1 MPRKGKYAEWRTPD
15 GLLRLEGFAR
25 DGLSDEQIAKKMG
38 IGVSTYYEWQ
48 NRFQDIAEAIK
59 KGKAPVDIQVENAL
73 LKRALGY
80 TYTEV
85 TEEYSRPP
93 RPGEKLPPKSVKRVV
108 KEMPPDVAALI
119 FWLKNRRPQYWKDK
133 PEVEAQQEALA
144 KLDKLLEGIG
154 NAAK

>member
-1 MPRKGKYAEWRTPD
+1 MAKGKFAEWRTED
-15 GLLRLEGFAR
+15 GLLRLEGYAR
-25 DGLSDEQIAKKMG
+25 DGLTDEQIAQKMG
-38 IGVSTYYEWQ
+38 IGTSTYYRWQ
-48 NRFQDIAEAIK
+48 QDFKEIREAIK
-59 KGKAPVDIQVENAL
+59 KGKAPVDTKVENAL
-73 LKRALGY
+73 LRRALGY
-80 TYTEV
+80 QYTEV

-133 PEVEAQQEALA
+133 PEVEAQQEAIA